1 MIRCTQCGYKNS
13 PVYHY
18 CGVCGAVLH
27 PATKEEAPTRPA
39 APAPPV
45 VPASVPSHSPSA
57 PAAVPPPAPSVS
69 APVSSRSS
77 RSELPVTSGMSFL
90 GLSDAPGGGS
100 SSYLLDDEEDAER
113 SVAWGR
119 ILLVLVLLGAAGG
132 LGWQYYR
139 GAYPFAPRGA
149 APTASSPAASSPSPA
164 TEPTTQAPSPASA
177 APAPAPSTETPPAQ
191 TASAPATT
199 PSAPAAANENPAPAE
214 AKTEQAEQ
222 PPSATGTPPAAEKP
236 EVAKVEKTPPV
247 RTEAPAPAPEPA
259 VPPGESLFVQGQR
272 YLYGTGGVPANCD
285 LALKSLL
292 AAASRSHTRAQS
304 TLGTMYSTGH
314 CVTRDLP
321 SAYKW
326 FAKALHSEPSNTRL
340 EEDLNV
346 VWRQMTPGE
355 RQLATKND

>member
-27 PATKEEAPTRPA
+27 PATKEEAPAKPA
-39 APAPPV
+39 AGGPPFATSSAPSATPQAPPPP
-45 VPASVPSHSPSA
+45 PASVAANSPRA
-57 PAAVPPPAPSVS
+57 
-69 APVSSRSS
+69 SRSDP
-77 RSELPVTSGMSFL
+77 PVTSGMSFL

-139 GAYPFAPRGA
+139 GAYPFAARGT
-149 APTASSPAASSPSPA
+149 APVANSPA
-164 TEPTTQAPSPASA
+164 TATPSSSVEPSTPAPASA
-177 APAPAPSTETPPAQ
+177 AATPTPSPSTETPPAE
-191 TASAPATT
+191 ASNTPATT
-199 PSAPAAANENPAPAE
+199 PPAPAATTETAPPAQTKADEPA
-214 AKTEQAEQ
+214 QQ
-222 PPSATGTPPAAEKP
+222 PPAAATQPAAEKS

-247 RTEAPAPAPEPA
+247 RTKAPAPAPEPA
-259 VPPGESLFVQGQR
+259 VPPGESLFIQGQR
-272 YLYGTGGVPANCD
+272 YLYGSGGVQANCD

-326 FAKALHSEPSNTRL
+326 FAKALHSDPSNTRL

-355 RQLATKND
+355 RQLATRND

>member
-1 MIRCTQCGYKNS
+1 
-13 PVYHY
+13 
-18 CGVCGAVLH
+18 VLH
-27 PATKEEAPTRPA
+27 PAKEEAPA
-39 APAPPV
+39 KPAPPAPPIATSPV
-45 VPASVPSHSPSA
+45 TEPA
-57 PAAVPPPAPSVS
+57 PPAPS
-69 APVSSRSS
+69 APTPVSTSSTRTSRSD
-77 RSELPVTSGMSFL
+77 LPVTGGMSFL
-90 GLSDAPGGGS
+90 GLSDASGS
-100 SSYLLDDEEDAER
+100 SSPSYLLDDEEDAER

-149 APTASSPAASSPSPA
+149 TPMAG
-164 TEPTTQAPSPASA
+164 SPASTSPGA
-177 APAPAPSTETPPAQ
+177 TAEPSTPASSSPPATPAPEPSTGTPSEASKAPDSTPP
-191 TASAPATT
+191 S
-199 PSAPAAANENPAPAE
+199 AAATPEGPPPAE
-214 AKTEQAEQ
+214 PKTDEAEQ
-222 PPSATGTPPAAEKP
+222 PPAAAATQPAAEKSD
-236 EVAKVEKTPPV
+236 VAKVEKTPPV
-247 RTEAPAPAPEPA
+247 RAKAPAPAPEPP
-259 VPPGESLFVQGQR
+259 VPPGESLFIQGQR
-272 YLYGTGGVPANCD
+272 YLYGTGGVQANCD
-285 LALKSLL
+285 LAVKSLL

-355 RQLATKND
+355 RQLATRGD